1 MNKTSVKTILDQRNI
16 TYVWC
21 RLNQHYE
28 RYKLFLSPILD
39 THIYV
44 GYDAN
49 EQVNE
54 IEFITEIYQ
63 GSAIKKCKNLSW
75 KAMFVV
81 SSKFE
86 LMLSQFIAGVSSYE
100 ECFSKVKSKM
110 DEINSICSLYDLSVE
125 DFDFRHQSK
134 LIKQE

>member
-1 MNKTSVKTILDQRNI
+1 MNKSSVKSILDQRNI
-16 TYVWC
+16 PYVWTK
-21 RLNQHYE
+21 LIGFE
-28 RYKLFLSPILD
+28 KYKLSLTPILD
-39 THIYV
+39 TYIYI

-49 EQVNE
+49 EQVNHV
-54 IEFITEIYQ
+54 EFITEIYK
-63 GSAIKKCKNLSW
+63 GSTRQKCNSLSW
-75 KAMFVV
+75 K
-81 SSKFE
+81 SSSNFE